1 MSIVDIRHQLPLSEA
16 SRHYVSSQSGS
27 DRTLSRHEHGDLT
40 WAAEGPYHPRTF
52 TQDSLDDD
60 SDSMTSSVIIQQVP
74 PLTRSSSIASSDS
87 GVQTDAASVIQGGC
101 VLETDD
107 GILTL
112 HSATEPDA
120 DLLCPFQIL
129 DCAETFSSVREFK
142 IHVFSHFRGHPLPT
156 TANCFLCES
165 RFTQEPEDDGALA
178 WNKMLGHM
186 AHDHFRQGQQWGVI
200 RADFVLMRWM
210 YDRRIISDHYFKRTQ
225 IRPLPTVLPAASRR
239 ASQVSSIP
247 EAPTPPSPRS
257 PTSPSV
263 AESELS
269 FSTGGYQ
276 SQAYVT
282 FAGRR
287 EERRRRDSTRP
298 FIRQARTATR

>member
-1 MSIVDIRHQLPLSEA
+1 MSIVDTRQQLPLSEA
-16 SRHYVSSQSGS
+16 FRHYVSSQSDS
-27 DRTLSRHEHGDLT
+27 DRTLSRYDTSETD
-40 WAAEGPYHPRTF
+40 WSADGPLYARTF
-52 TQDSLDDD
+52 AQDSSDDD
-60 SDSMTSSVIIQQVP
+60 TDSMTSSAVLDRVP
-74 PLTRSSSIASSDS
+74 PLTRGSSVASSDS
-87 GVQTDAASVIQGGC
+87 AVQTDTASVLQGGY

-112 HSATEPDA
+112 PSTSEPDA

-156 TANCFLCES
+156 SASCFLCEN
-165 RFTQEPEDDGALA
+165 RFTQGPEDDNALA

-186 AHDHFRQGQQWGVI
+186 AHDHFRQGQQLGTM
-200 RADFVLMRWM
+200 RADFALMRWM
-210 YDRRIISDHYFKRTQ
+210 YDRKIISDHYFKRTQ
-225 IRPLPTVLPAASRR
+225 SRPLPTILPAASRR
-239 ASQVSSIP
+239 TSRVLSMP

-257 PTSPSV
+257 PTSPVIS
-263 AESELS
+263 ESTLPS
-269 FSTGGYQ
+269 LTGGYQ

-298 FIRQARTATR
+298 FVRQVRTTI